1 MSFPGSLYLRSQP
14 CDNFGFNSYI
24 FKVRQ
29 EISGPVSPTSPVRKP
44 GVHIAW
50 KTVTYRSV
58 ALMILAVLIVLFAA
72 LRFSFPQFTER
83 AIQAVDKSAG
93 NVFEKV
99 AGMAPPTNGGVSTAQ
114 QAHFTAIDGTVRL
127 KKSSGAWVTADYNV
141 PLEKGDVVQTGSE
154 GMAKVVF
161 NDGTSYTVRQDS
173 LIVIEENSAN
183 EQQQTNVAVA
193 VSTGTVDLST
203 ATYVQGSKSQV
214 IVAGAT
220 ASLAPESAA
229 QIHNDPKADSHEI
242 LLKKGTGEV
251 TRNGETIPLSNW
263 EKISFQSKE
272 THMEKAKEISP
283 PTPISPANMMPIFV
297 GTEKT
302 KDVEFSWT
310 AVTNATGYRLRI
322 SRNPYFSSTLVDK
335 KVTTADVSVS
345 GLGTGAYYWVV
356 ESYDNSGKESAES
369 EKNRFTVIPKGD
381 STEAINLDLDP
392 FIQHGHVI
400 EVTGKTETGA
410 RVMVNGRE
418 VPMINSDGG
427 FHYFTPP
434 LQAGENTITI
444 TAQTAQ
450 GGVNT
455 QQKKVVIQ

>member
-1 MSFPGSLYLRSQP
+1 VSSP
-14 CDNFGFNSYI
+14 NS
-24 FKVRQ
+24 
-29 EISGPVSPTSPVRKP
+29 KP
-44 GVHIAW
+44 SIHIAW

-58 ALMILAVLIVLFAA
+58 ALLIMAGAAVFLIAM
-72 LRFSFPQFTER
+72 RFTFPQFTENSIK
-83 AIQAVDKSAG
+83 AAGSVADKAL
-93 NVFEKV
+93 ERV
-99 AGMAPPTNGGVSTAQ
+99 AGMAPSSGSGISVAQ
-114 QAHFTAIDGTVRL
+114 QAHFTALDGTVRV
-127 KKSSGAWVTADYNV
+127 KKGNDNSWVAADYNI

-161 NDGTSYTVRQDS
+161 NDGTSYTVKQDS

-183 EQQQTNVAVA
+183 DQQQTNVAVA

-203 ATYVQGSKSQV
+203 ATYSQGSKSQV

-229 QIHNDPKADSHEI
+229 QVHNDPKADQHEI
-242 LLKKGTGEV
+242 LMKKGAGEV
-251 TRNGETIPLSNW
+251 TRNGETVQLANW
-263 EKISFQSKE
+263 EKVSFQQAE
-272 THMEKAKEISP
+272 THMEKAKGTGP
-283 PTPISPANMMPIFV
+283 PTPISPANMAPIFTS
-297 GTEKT
+297 GETT

-310 AVTNATGYRLRI
+310 AMANAVGYRLRI

-335 KVTTADVSVS
+335 RVNTADVTVTS
-345 GLGTGAYYWVV
+345 LGEGAYYWVV
-356 ESYDNSGKESAES
+356 QSYETSGKESVES
-369 EKNRFTVIPKGD
+369 EKNRFTIIPKGKQ
-381 STEAINLDLDP
+381 TEAIELDLDP

-400 EVTGKTETGA
+400 EVTGKTQIGA

-418 VPMINSDGG
+418 VPMVSSDGT

-434 LQAGENTITI
+434 LETGEAVITV

-455 QQKKVVIQ
+455 QQKKIIIQ